1 MYSGIISLRNRQGEN
16 LFTPFRSQ
24 LAKNCFLM
32 LTPSHF
38 QMPVGSGGLA
48 GLLNLTW
55 AENSR
60 EAWGQEMG
68 SVLGTAAS
76 ACS

>member
-1 MYSGIISLRNRQGEN
+1 MYPGVISLRNRQGEN

-55 AENSR
+55 AESSR

-68 SVLGTAAS
+68 SVFGTAAP